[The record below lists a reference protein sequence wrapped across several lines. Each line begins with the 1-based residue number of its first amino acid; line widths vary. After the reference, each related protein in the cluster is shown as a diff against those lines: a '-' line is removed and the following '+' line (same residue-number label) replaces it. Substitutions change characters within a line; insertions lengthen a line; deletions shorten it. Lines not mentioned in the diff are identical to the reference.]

1 MEEKDYILFENYLQ
15 GELSGSDVLDF
26 ENRLVTNS
34 AFKNS
39 FETYKELS
47 GYLAHTLDAE
57 STEFKQNLKN
67 ISQTHF
73 SKTKGNQKQSTKKA
87 FNFGRFAIAASI
99 AIFLGLFLF
108 TQLKTPTYSDFNT
121 HETID
126 LTVRGGSVRDLV
138 EVTKAFNNREFS
150 KANTILERLLKT
162 DTENRQLQLY
172 YAITNVELDRFDIAD
187 ALLIDISKSD
197 SVYKNRALWYHALS
211 NLKQGNTEYAQNLLK
226 QINQEADDYNQAQK
240 LLNKLE

>member
-15 GELSGSDVLDF
+15 RDLSASDVLAF
-26 ENRLVTNS
+26 ENRLAIDT
-34 AFKNS
+34 AFKHS
-39 FETYKELS
+39 FITYKELS
-47 GYLAHTLDAE
+47 GYLEQTLDEE
-57 STEFKQNLKN
+57 SSDFKRNLMHISEAHFNTIQTEQP
-67 ISQTHF
+67 
-73 SKTKGNQKQSTKKA
+73 KA
-87 FNFGRFAIAASI
+87 FRKRFNIARLAIAASVVVLI
-99 AIFLGLFLF
+99 GLFLF
-108 TQLKTPTYSDFNT
+108 KQLKTPTYKDFNT

-162 DTENRQLQLY
+162 DSENRQLQLY
-172 YAITNVELDRFDIAD
+172 YAITNIELNRFETAD
-187 ALLIDISKSD
+187 ALLIAISKSE

-211 NLKQGNTEYAQNLLK
+211 NLKQGKTEVTQSLLK
-226 QINQEADDYNQAQK
+226 QINEEADDYEQAQK